1 VDDTASTTAV
11 ATVADAVG
19 PRHPAE
25 TSPHPGP
32 AQYVRVA
39 AALAVVTALE
49 VTVYYVDLP
58 GKLLVAVLV
67 GLATI
72 KFSLVAAYFMHL
84 KFDAHLL
91 RRVFLTGI
99 ILACGVYAVGLFTMD
114 LLFH

>member
-11 ATVADAVG
+11 AVAPEGAEAVN
-19 PRHPAE
+19 PAE
-25 TSPHPGP
+25 ARAHPGP

-39 AALAVVTALE
+39 VALAVITALE
-49 VTVYYVDLP
+49 VAVYYLDLP
-58 GKLLVAVLV
+58 GKLLVAVLI
-67 GLATI
+67 GLASI

-91 RRVFLTGI
+91 RRVFITGI
-99 ILACGVYAVGLFTMD
+99 ILACGVYGVALFTMD